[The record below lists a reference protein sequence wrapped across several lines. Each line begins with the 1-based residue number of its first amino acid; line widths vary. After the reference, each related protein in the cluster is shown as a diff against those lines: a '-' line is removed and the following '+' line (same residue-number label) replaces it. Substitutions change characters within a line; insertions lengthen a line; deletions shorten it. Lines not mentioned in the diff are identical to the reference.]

1 VTEKRE
7 NICKCEWHMYNPEE
21 NVADSLATMIIQK
34 KVCKCG
40 KFVGYMDSG
49 EGIWKYGQLA
59 ASDM

>member
-1 VTEKRE
+1 
-7 NICKCEWHMYNPEE
+7 MYNPEE